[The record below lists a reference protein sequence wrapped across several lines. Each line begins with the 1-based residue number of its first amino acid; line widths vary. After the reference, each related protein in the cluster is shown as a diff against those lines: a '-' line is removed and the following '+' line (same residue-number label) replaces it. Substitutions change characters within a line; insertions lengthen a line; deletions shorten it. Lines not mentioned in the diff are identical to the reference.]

1 MGATVTGH
9 DYNTSEWTNVDIE
22 DVVPEVEYSEE
33 ERRVR
38 RRQLAQGAITLAMQ
52 GRWEEAADVN
62 RQIVELA
69 SDDAE
74 AYNRLGKALTELGRI
89 VPAREAYQD
98 ALRADPANLI
108 AQRNL
113 DRLSLISES
122 EAAEMA
128 KRAGHKLDPR
138 FFMEETGK
146 TGVTVL
152 QNPAARDVLA
162 TLTAGDEV
170 RLVRQDVTIEVTTVD
185 GVRIGQVETALAAR
199 LSRLMQTGNEYQA
212 GVVGVDG
219 TNARIIIRETQQ
231 SLQNAGRISF
241 PPRVATTLPRPYL
254 REGLVRRSGDE
265 EDEDELDVDLTE
277 GEIDE
282 DEEDTAGFGF
292 HEGPLDE
299 A

>member
-1 MGATVTGH
+1 M
-9 DYNTSEWTNVDIE
+9 NSELTKLDTENIT
-22 DVVPEVEYSEE
+22 PEVEYSEE
-33 ERRVR
+33 ERRAR
-38 RRQLAQGAITLAMQ
+38 RRQLAQFAITLAMQ
-52 GRWEEAADVN
+52 GRWEEAVDVN
-62 RQIVELA
+62 HRVVELVP
-69 SDDAE
+69 DDAE
-74 AYNRLGKALTELGRI
+74 GYNRLGKALTELGR
-89 VPAREAYQD
+89 VGAAREAYQD
-98 ALRADPANLI
+98 SLRADPANLI

-152 QNPAARDVLA
+152 QNPAPRDVLA
-162 TLTAGDEV
+162 TLTAGDEI

-185 GVRIGQVETALAAR
+185 GVRIGQVETGLAAR

-219 TNARIIIRETQQ
+219 TNVRVIIRESLQ
-231 SLQNAGRISF
+231 SLQNVGRISF
-241 PPRVATTLPRPYL
+241 PPRLAQTLPRPYL
-254 REGLVRRSGDE
+254 REGLMRRSGDE
-265 EDEDELDVDLTE
+265 EDEDEADVDLTD
-277 GEIDE
+277 GEIDD
-282 DEEDTAGFGF
+282 DEEDTASFGF

-299 A
+299 S

>member
-1 MGATVTGH
+1 M
-9 DYNTSEWTNVDIE
+9 DIE
-22 DVVPEVEYSEE
+22 DLVPETEYSDE
-33 ERRVR
+33 ERRAR

-52 GRWEEAADVN
+52 GRWQEAADIN
-62 RQIVELA
+62 RQIVDLA
-69 SDDAE
+69 PDDAE

-89 VPAREAYQD
+89 ADAREAYQN
-98 ALRADPANLI
+98 ALHADPANLI

-128 KRAGHKLDPR
+128 KRSRHALDPR

-152 QNPAARDVLA
+152 QSPAPADVLA

-170 RLVRQDVTIEVTTVD
+170 RLVRHDTSIDVSTVD
-185 GVRIGQVETALAAR
+185 GVGIGQVEAVLAAR
-199 LSRLMQTGNEYQA
+199 LARLMQTGNQYQA

-219 TNARIIIRETQQ
+219 STVRIIIRETHQ
-231 SLQNAGRISF
+231 SPQNAGRISF
-241 PPRVATTLPRPYL
+241 PPRVAQTLPRPYL
-254 REGLVRRSGDE
+254 REGLMRRSGDE
-265 EDEDELDVDLTE
+265 EDEDEVDVDLTDA
-277 GEIDE
+277 EIDD
-282 DEEDTAGFGF
+282 DEEDTTGFGF

-299 A
+299 V